1 MIVISALCDNCGQVD
16 DHPKLH
22 YGAATFHHDCLPFY
36 VVRDLTTL
44 GYWDT
49 ERDERGVIIGN
60 RWVEGEDIPSS
71 HQHPEIAKALAVRA
85 FALDGLRGSELRK
98 RITSGKALV
107 IKGGASGLDSAR
119 TAAILTQLNG
129 GAADAITGPLKLLF
143 LSAVRATATG
153 TDTEWT
159 TASGYTAGTGFSGLT
174 FAAATPGAPSTQ
186 NSNVAATITNAPA
199 QTWAG
204 NKVVDSTATP
214 KTTWWGTLTGSNK
227 TVNAGDT
234 CTVPSGSVQTSL

>member
-1 MIVISALCDNCGQVD
+1 MRIAVSSCDNCGKSD

-22 YGAATFHHDCLPFY
+22 YGMETYHHDCIPARVVEDMTSLSAWQRNGDGGLFLVSREEIPRAELPKP
-36 VVRDLTTL
+36 VA
-44 GYWDT
+44 
-49 ERDERGVIIGN
+49 E
-60 RWVEGEDIPSS
+60 
-71 HQHPEIAKALAVRA
+71 ALAIRE
-85 FALDGLRGSELRK
+85 FASAGLRGEDLRK

-119 TAAILTQLNG
+119 SAAILTQLNG
-129 GAADAITGPLKLLF
+129 GAVDTITAPIKCLF

-159 TASGYTAGTGFSGLT
+159 TASGYTAGTGAAVT
-174 FAAATPGAPSTQ
+174 FAAAVAGAPSTQ
-186 NSNVAATITNAPA
+186 NSNSAATITNAPA

-204 NKVVDSTATP
+204 NKTVDSAATP
-214 KTTWWGTLTGSNK
+214 KQIWWGTLTGGNK

-234 CTVPSGSVQTSL
+234 CTVPSGSLQTSLG